1 MTSPHI
7 TNQQKNS
14 MKKCLRIGFQQLVNL
29 LRSGDA
35 FLPGLKTTS
44 AARSRL
50 ATIVENDQLGI
61 EAVADWSEQA
71 SSYVSPRRGE
81 GDRICSRLLGESNY
95 APVNS
100 HSAS

>member
-1 MTSPHI
+1 MSRGAEMASPHI
-7 TNQQKNS
+7 TDQQKNS
-14 MKKCLRIGFQQLVNL
+14 MKKCLRIGSPQLASL

-71 SSYVSPRRGE
+71 HMYPHP
-81 GDRICSRLLGESNY
+81 LGSLY
-95 APVNS
+95 TIYIS
-100 HSAS
+100 GL